1 MTHNEK
7 QESYNVIESM
17 TMTEA
22 KEVLK
27 EHGLMV
33 EDTDVLSR
41 YESKFTVGTG
51 RFASDK
57 VIQWSQAQSGAI
69 EKNAL
74 FYPKHIVDKLIETY
88 QKDIEDLKDQIKEL
102 EHELNSMDLER

>member
-1 MTHNEK
+1 MDL
-7 QESYNVIESM
+7 QEALQI
-17 TMTEA
+17 
-22 KEVLK
+22 LK
-27 EHGLMV
+27 ENDLMV

-51 RFASDK
+51 KFASDK
-57 VIQWSQAQSGAI
+57 VIQWSQYHSGAI
-69 EKNAL
+69 EKTAL

>member
-1 MTHNEK
+1 MEL
-7 QESYNVIESM
+7 E
-17 TMTEA
+17 EA
-22 KEVLK
+22 LQILK
-27 EHGLMV
+27 ENDLMV

-57 VIQWSQAQSGAI
+57 VIQWSQYHAGAI

-74 FYPKHIVDKLIETY
+74 FYPKEIVDKLIKTY
-88 QKDIEDLKDQIKEL
+88 QTDIESLKEQIKEL